1 MVASNGAEG
10 YALKRELEYC
20 GYQGPTVTN
29 EDWDAYQ
36 EWLKTQPARIHIPVY
51 DVNRDNVVGYFEME
65 NYRGAD
71 FPQERIDEI
80 LSDVE
85 EQLRKNPDR
94 TELEIEEA
102 IAGYATNYE
111 WT

>member
-1 MVASNGAEG
+1 M
-10 YALKRELEYC
+10 
-20 GYQGPTVTN
+20 
-29 EDWDAYQ
+29 
-36 EWLKTQPARIHIPVY
+36 
-51 DVNRDNVVGYFEME
+51 GYFEME